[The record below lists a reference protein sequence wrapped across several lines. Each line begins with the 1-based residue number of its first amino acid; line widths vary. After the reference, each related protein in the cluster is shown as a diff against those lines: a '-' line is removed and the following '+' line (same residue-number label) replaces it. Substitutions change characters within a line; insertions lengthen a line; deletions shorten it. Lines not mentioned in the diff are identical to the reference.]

1 MWFTRISIKYPVF
14 TIMMM
19 LCFLVLGLASWQRM
33 HVEEFPDVDFP
44 FVVVHTT
51 YAGASP
57 EIVESEITEKLE
69 DQINTISG
77 LKSVISISNEGLSM
91 VIAEFNLDVDS
102 SVAAQEVR
110 DKIAS
115 VSSQFRDEI
124 DDPIIERYDPSAG
137 AVMSVVFE
145 SKQMNMR
152 ELSSYVD
159 QQLIPQLRTVSGVGR
174 VNLQGETER
183 QIRIEVDPLR
193 LQSYGIG
200 INQVMQTLQSENV
213 QIPAGTL
220 KQGNKELVV
229 EIQAKVRQPA
239 DFNNLIVSNLN
250 GVPIRLGQV
259 AEVADR
265 TAEQESSAYL
275 NGETALSVDILRN
288 SDANVI
294 ATIDNLYKRLDEI
307 KTQLPSGMSLTVVT
321 DTSKGIR
328 NSIKD
333 VARTIVEGAVLAVLI
348 VLLFLGSF
356 RSTIITGLTL
366 PIALFGT
373 LTVVWAVG
381 FSINMMTLLALSL
394 SIGLLI
400 DDAIVV
406 RENIVRHADMG
417 KDHVTAAIEG
427 TQEIGLAVLA
437 TTLTIVAVFLP
448 VAFMGGII
456 GRFFYQFGVTVSAAV
471 LISMFVSFTLDPML
485 SAHWAEKKDKNK
497 DKKPSVI
504 TRFFQWT
511 SNQLDRLND
520 VYAKV
525 LKWSLRFR
533 LITMMIAVGSL
544 FGAFGLA
551 GLIGTEFVPI
561 PDKGEA
567 IVKFETPVDSSLQ
580 YTNAKL
586 LQVEEILREFPE
598 VRNTYGV
605 VNAVNDQG
613 KNHASIKVSLTPRK
627 EREKSL
633 IELTND
639 FRDRIQHVAGI
650 KITSVASADESVSG
664 GQKPILISIK
674 GPDLNE
680 LQKISDRFMAEISK
694 IEGLVDLESSLGE
707 PKPTLSIE
715 INRQI
720 ASDLGLSVNQIA
732 TSLRPLIAG
741 DNVTTWEDEDGENY
755 DVNIRLSEQ
764 DRSRP
769 SDLQQLY
776 FSANPSSAGPSAMSQ
791 NTLANSTLSNNSAS
805 TLIPFTAFATMEE
818 TLGASQINRR
828 DLTRE
833 ILVEANT
840 AGRPSGDIGRDIE
853 NLQQNF
859 DLPPG
864 YGFSTQGANADMAES
879 AGYAMTAITLS
890 IVFIYIVLGSQF
902 NSFIH
907 PAAIMMALP
916 LSLIGVFL
924 ALFLFNSTLNIFSII
939 GIIMLMGLVTK
950 NAILLIDFIKKAMDH
965 GMPRHEAILE
975 AGQTRLRPI
984 LMTTCA
990 MVMGMVPLALGLGEG
1005 GEQSAPMA
1013 HAVIGGLITSALLT
1027 LIVVPVFFTYLE
1039 DLKNF
1044 SSRMFRKIIS

>member
-33 HVEEFPDVDFP
+33 HIEEFPDVDFP

-294 ATIDNLYKRLDEI
+294 STIDNLYKRLDEI

-381 FSINMMTLLALSL
+381 FSINLMTLLALSL

-567 IVKFETPVDSSLQ
+567 VVKFETPVDSSLQ

-674 GPDLNE
+674 GPDLKE

-776 FSANPSSAGPSAMSQ
+776 FSANPSSAGQSAMSQ